1 MSLSHLLIIS
11 IIQGVTEFLPVS
23 SAAHLALLHRF
34 TPFPDQG
41 ILLDIA
47 VHFGT
52 LSAVIIY
59 LWRDVLRALKGGI
72 ALIIGKPCGERTLAL
87 QLIIATIPVLLA
99 GAVLMAFGLTAYLR
113 QPLVIAWAI
122 IFFSIPLY
130 LADRFMANNKTV
142 GETGL
147 WGALLIGLA
156 QITALIPGASRAG
169 VTITAARALKV
180 KRIEAARF
188 SMLMSIPVIIAFT
201 IFILLELLMMRQTA
215 MLADMGLAIIFS
227 ALAAFVSIHIF
238 LRMTEIFSFLP
249 FVLYRLA
256 LGGALIYL
264 FS

>member
-1 MSLSHLLIIS
+1 MTLTHLLIIS

-23 SAAHLALLHRF
+23 SAGHLALLHSL
-34 TPFPDQG
+34 TPLPDQG
-41 ILLDIA
+41 ILLDVA

-59 LWRDVLRALKGGI
+59 LWKDVIRAIKGGL
-72 ALIIGKPCGERTLAL
+72 ALITGKQCDERTLAL

-99 GAVLMAFGLTAYLR
+99 GGLLMALGLTAYLR

-130 LADRFMANNKTV
+130 LADRFMENNKTV

-169 VTITAARALKV
+169 VTITAARALKIR
-180 KRIEAARF
+180 RIEAARF

-201 IFILLELLMMRQTA
+201 IFILIDLLMNRQVT
-215 MLADMGLAIIFS
+215 MLADMGLAIILS
-227 ALAAFVSIHIF
+227 ALAALLSIHVF

-256 LGGALIYL
+256 LGGGLIYL